1 MGIDTHILR
10 NDTQLPLTVI
20 LEVCLLK
27 KTDQRK
33 QNTMSLTQ
41 HDIECLYA
49 AREMIAA
56 DISRHYTI
64 EQIAVHVG
72 LSATKLK
79 KGFKEL
85 FKTTLFEYLETE
97 RMEKAKEL
105 MRSTDK
111 SLKQISRLAGFRY
124 MNNFNKAF
132 KRTFGVSP
140 HEWRKGLYSVLMV
153 MGHLSAGTFDGA
165 ISLLA

>member
-1 MGIDTHILR
+1 LSF
-10 NDTQLPLTVI
+10 
-20 LEVCLLK
+20 K

-33 QNTMSLTQ
+33 QDAMSLTQ

-64 EQIAVHVG
+64 EQIAMHVG

-85 FKTTLFEYLETE
+85 FKTTLFEYLETQ
-97 RMEKAKEL
+97 RMERAKEL

-111 SLKQISRLAGFRY
+111 SLKQISSLAGFRY
-124 MNNFNKAF
+124 MNNFSTAF
-132 KRTFGVSP
+132 KRKFGVSP
-140 HEWRKGLYSVLMV
+140 HEWRKGLYSILMI
-153 MGHLSAGTFDGA
+153 MGHLSVGAFDPV

>member
-1 MGIDTHILR
+1 MT
-10 NDTQLPLTVI
+10 
-20 LEVCLLK
+20 
-27 KTDQRK
+27 
-33 QNTMSLTQ
+33 LTQ
-41 HDIECLYA
+41 HDIECLCE

-56 DISRHYTI
+56 DVSRHYTI
-64 EQIAVHVG
+64 EQIAAHVG

-79 KGFKEL
+79 KGFKEF

-111 SLKQISRLAGFRY
+111 SLEQISSLAGFRY
-124 MNNFNKAF
+124 MNNFSTAF
-132 KRTFGVSP
+132 KRKFGVSP
-140 HEWRKGLYSVLMV
+140 HEWRKGLYSILMI
-153 MGHLSAGTFDGA
+153 MGHFSAGALDPV

>member
-1 MGIDTHILR
+1 
-10 NDTQLPLTVI
+10 
-20 LEVCLLK
+20 
-27 KTDQRK
+27 
-33 QNTMSLTQ
+33 MSLTQ
-41 HDIECLYA
+41 HDIECLYE

-64 EQIAVHVG
+64 EQIAKHVG

-124 MNNFNKAF
+124 INNFNRTF
-132 KRTFGVSP
+132 KRKFGVSP
-140 HEWRKGLYSVLMV
+140 HEWRKGLYSILMV
-153 MGHLSAGTFDGA
+153 IGHISVVTFDA
-165 ISLLA
+165 VISLLA

>member
-1 MGIDTHILR
+1 
-10 NDTQLPLTVI
+10 
-20 LEVCLLK
+20 
-27 KTDQRK
+27 
-33 QNTMSLTQ
+33 
-41 HDIECLYA
+41 
-49 AREMIAA
+49 MIAA

-85 FKTTLFEYLETE
+85 FKATLFEYLETQ
-97 RMEKAKEL
+97 RMEKAIEL

-111 SLKQISRLAGFRY
+111 SLKQISSLAGFRY
-124 MNNFNKAF
+124 MNNFSTAF
-132 KRTFGVSP
+132 KRKFGVSP
-140 HEWRKGLYSVLMV
+140 HEWRKGLYSILMV
-153 MGHLSAGTFDGA
+153 MGHLSVVAFDPA

>member
-1 MGIDTHILR
+1 
-10 NDTQLPLTVI
+10 
-20 LEVCLLK
+20 
-27 KTDQRK
+27 
-33 QNTMSLTQ
+33 MSLTQ
-41 HDIECLYA
+41 HDIECLFA

-64 EQIAVHVG
+64 EQIAMHVG

-97 RMEKAKEL
+97 RMEKAKVL

-111 SLKQISRLAGFRY
+111 SLKQISSLAGFRY

-132 KRTFGVSP
+132 KRKFGVSP
-140 HEWRKGLYSVLMV
+140 HEWRKGFYSIPMV
-153 MGHLSAGTFDGA
+153 MGHLSAGTFDSV
-165 ISLLA
+165 IPLLA

>member
-1 MGIDTHILR
+1 
-10 NDTQLPLTVI
+10 
-20 LEVCLLK
+20 
-27 KTDQRK
+27 
-33 QNTMSLTQ
+33 MSLTQ
-41 HDIECLYA
+41 YDIECLYE

-64 EQIAVHVG
+64 EQIAKHVG

-97 RMEKAKEL
+97 RMEKAKQL

-124 MNNFNKAF
+124 MNNFNRTF
-132 KRTFGVSP
+132 KRKFGVSP
-140 HEWRKGLYSVLMV
+140 HEWRKGLYSILMV
-153 MGHLSAGTFDGA
+153 IGHISVVTFDA
-165 ISLLA
+165 VISLLA

>member
-1 MGIDTHILR
+1 LGIDTHILR
-10 NDTQLPLTVI
+10 NDTQLPLTGI
-20 LEVCLLK
+20 LEVCLS
-27 KTDQRK
+27 KTDQQK
-33 QNTMSLTQ
+33 QDAMSLTQ
-41 HDIECLYA
+41 HDIECLFA

-64 EQIAVHVG
+64 EQIAMHVG
-72 LSATKLK
+72 LSTTKLK

-153 MGHLSAGTFDGA
+153 MGHLFAGPFDGA

>member
-1 MGIDTHILR
+1 
-10 NDTQLPLTVI
+10 
-20 LEVCLLK
+20 
-27 KTDQRK
+27 
-33 QNTMSLTQ
+33 MSLTQ

-72 LSATKLK
+72 LSTTKLK
-79 KGFKEL
+79 KGFKEF

-105 MRSTDK
+105 MRSADK
-111 SLKQISRLAGFRY
+111 SLKQISSLAGFRY
-124 MNNFNKAF
+124 MNNFSTAF
-132 KRTFGVSP
+132 KRKFGVSP
-140 HEWRKGLYSVLMV
+140 HEWRKGLYSILMV

>member
-1 MGIDTHILR
+1 
-10 NDTQLPLTVI
+10 
-20 LEVCLLK
+20 
-27 KTDQRK
+27 
-33 QNTMSLTQ
+33 MSLTQ
-41 HDIECLYA
+41 YDIECLYE

-64 EQIAVHVG
+64 EQIAKHVG

-97 RMEKAKEL
+97 RMEKAKQL

-124 MNNFNKAF
+124 INNFNRTF
-132 KRTFGVSP
+132 KRKFGVSP
-140 HEWRKGLYSVLMV
+140 HEWRKGLYSILMV
-153 MGHLSAGTFDGA
+153 IGHISVVTFDA
-165 ISLLA
+165 VISLLA